1 MSTMIKMLDKFPT
14 KFEPAQAQ
22 EIFSMVLGS
31 LPFTGDQSENQTI
44 LKFVFNLITAGRTEE
59 VRPYF
64 DKIILTCL
72 KVMTDNKPD
81 SSSEKNKILVAT
93 FMKNVVMP
101 QAEHLAKL
109 QEYEGQMSTHEKELI
124 QKYMTKV
131 Q

>member
-1 MSTMIKMLDKFPT
+1 
-14 KFEPAQAQ
+14 
-22 EIFSMVLGS
+22 
-31 LPFTGDQSENQTI
+31 
-44 LKFVFNLITAGRTEE
+44 VFNLITAGRTEE

-109 QEYEGQMSTHEKELI
+109 QEYEGQMSAHEKELI

-131 Q
+131 QWYIIRI